1 MLLCNTDCYIL
12 KLMKNESIIDFGGRN
27 ATGGAEHNKTIGF
40 DAANE
45 IITDAVAKGLR
56 MLI

>member
-1 MLLCNTDCYIL
+1 MRVLLIL
-12 KLMKNESIIDFGGRN
+12 VDGC
-27 ATGGAEHNKTIGF
+27 TGGAEHNKTIGY